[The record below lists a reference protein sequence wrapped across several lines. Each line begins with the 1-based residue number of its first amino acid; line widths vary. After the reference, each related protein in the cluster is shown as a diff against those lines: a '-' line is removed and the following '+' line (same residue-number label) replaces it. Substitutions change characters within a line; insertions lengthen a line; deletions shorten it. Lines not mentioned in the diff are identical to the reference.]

1 MCVYLLIYYAVMS
14 SMIAAFY
21 VISQFSSPATEWGCE
36 PTTEWGREPTRM
48 HEIMFLMH

>member
-21 VISQFSSPATEWGCE
+21 VISQLSSQPKWGRE